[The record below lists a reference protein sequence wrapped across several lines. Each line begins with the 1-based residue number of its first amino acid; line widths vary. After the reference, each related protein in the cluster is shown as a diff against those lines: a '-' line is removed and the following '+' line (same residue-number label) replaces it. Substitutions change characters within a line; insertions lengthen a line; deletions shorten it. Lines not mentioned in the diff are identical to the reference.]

1 MNGLYNPNGIPK
13 LALSLILNKR
23 YNPHGWNGIIGPM
36 DWAPFTAA
44 SSPLGLA
51 QKL

>member
-1 MNGLYNPNGIPK
+1 MNGLYNSNSTTK
-13 LALSLILNKR
+13 LTLSLILNKPS
-23 YNPHGWNGIIGPM
+23 NPHWWNGIIVPM
-36 DWAPFTAA
+36 DRVPYTTA